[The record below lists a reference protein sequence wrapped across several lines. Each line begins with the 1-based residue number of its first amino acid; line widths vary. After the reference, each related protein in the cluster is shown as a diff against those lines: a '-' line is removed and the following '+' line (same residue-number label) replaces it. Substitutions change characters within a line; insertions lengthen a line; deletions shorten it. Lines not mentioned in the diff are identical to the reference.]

1 MTEETNRNLQ
11 PYSSGD
17 IPGGSGCF
25 YAVVRKIPVVTAV
38 LVATNILVFIIC
50 TFTGDLLYNVGAVGI
65 SLVDS
70 PSQYYRLITSLF
82 LHADNAHILNNM
94 LLLAFGGEIVEKAMG
109 SKAYAVMYFL
119 SGICGTLLTF
129 LHDFLVGNGVI
140 MIGASGAVF
149 GVMGSLL
156 ALVIFKRVRGATLHA
171 PRIVMVLLFSV
182 FSGFRQTNIAVFAHI
197 GGLIA
202 GFLFGIL
209 FSITGR
215 RGERL

>member
-11 PYSSGD
+11 PYTSGE
-17 IPGGSGCF
+17 IPAGSGCF
-25 YAVVRKIPVVTAV
+25 YNVARKIPVVTAV
-38 LVATNILVFIIC
+38 LVVTNILVFIIC
-50 TFTGDLLYNVGAVGI
+50 TFTGDLLYNIGAVG
-65 SLVDS
+65 LYLMDS
-70 PSQYYRLITSLF
+70 PSQYYRLITSMF

-109 SKAYAVMYFL
+109 SKAYAVLYFV

-129 LHDFLVGNGVI
+129 LHDFLVGSGVI

-149 GVMGSLL
+149 GVMGALL
-156 ALVIFKRVRGATLHA
+156 ALVIFKRVRGATLQA

-197 GGLIA
+197 GGLAA